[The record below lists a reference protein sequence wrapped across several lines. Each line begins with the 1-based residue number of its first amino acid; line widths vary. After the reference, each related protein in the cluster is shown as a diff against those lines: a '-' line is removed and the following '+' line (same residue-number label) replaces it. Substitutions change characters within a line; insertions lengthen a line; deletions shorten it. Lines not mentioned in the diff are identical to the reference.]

1 MTVAFRS
8 ILQGRHFYI
17 NQSFVLGEAEAAAAA
32 GGYNTLT
39 AHNSRSP
46 ASSTARPGRGSSG
59 EAETTEAGRRGH
71 QPRSLAQ
78 IVIMT
83 MESSND

>member
-1 MTVAFRS
+1 MKIDSNIPPVIKPINCPFPAARWPMTVAFRS

-46 ASSTARPGRGSSG
+46 ASSTA
-59 EAETTEAGRRGH
+59 AG
-71 QPRSLAQ
+71 PRQLR
-78 IVIMT
+78 
-83 MESSND
+83 

>member
-39 AHNSRSP
+39 PHNSRSP
-46 ASSTARPGRGSSG
+46 ASSTAAGHSA
-59 EAETTEAGRRGH
+59 AE
-71 QPRSLAQ
+71 PRQLR
-78 IVIMT
+78 
-83 MESSND
+83 

>member
-46 ASSTARPGRGSSG
+46 ASSTAQPGRGSSG

>member
-39 AHNSRSP
+39 PHNSRSP
-46 ASSTARPGRGSSG
+46 ASSTA
-59 EAETTEAGRRGH
+59 AGH
-71 QPRSLAQ
+71 SAA
-78 IVIMT
+78 
-83 MESSND
+83 

>member
-46 ASSTARPGRGSSG
+46 ASSTA
-59 EAETTEAGRRGH
+59 AG
-71 QPRSLAQ
+71 PRQLR
-78 IVIMT
+78 
-83 MESSND
+83 